1 MKFDLF
7 TGITMG
13 VKFGNLPC
21 TVRGRVSYALSPF
34 EQRAFA
40 GAVSNG
46 IPNLFKRFYGQVFRV
61 TPGKPF

>member
-1 MKFDLF
+1 
-7 TGITMG
+7 MG